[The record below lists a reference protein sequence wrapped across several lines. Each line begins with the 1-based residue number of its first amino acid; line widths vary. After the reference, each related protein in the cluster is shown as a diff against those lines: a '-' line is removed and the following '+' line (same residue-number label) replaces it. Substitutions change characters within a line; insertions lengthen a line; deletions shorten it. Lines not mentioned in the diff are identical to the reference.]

1 MQGNSLNIYETI
13 LSLFSDPTKKIFYN
27 IATQTAEVLKAQMI
41 INAVLVILFM
51 IWAYK
56 RVKEGD
62 MFEFKTAMGVVVFIV
77 FVGFINWGIRNPND
91 FNTYFINTIFYPA
104 EKLAILIAQSLNDGL
119 EIPTNA
125 NASPSETFNIG
136 NLVSSAYAMIVNL
149 WDNAFD
155 GINMFNWL
163 TMIPKIIMFFLV
175 ILGELLFLGL
185 LLIIVLL
192 VTVEI
197 FMWSALGLIVLPLG
211 LIPQTKGMLFSY
223 LKKLISLTLYKP
235 CMMLVAFFNYGIIYK
250 ANALIPTK
258 HEVTQ
263 GFYGNADKMANEG
276 KIIDAF
282 GNVLKGDWNSYI
294 AHSSI
299 VGFLTIIVLGSVIC
313 FFLVKRVPDFINNIF
328 GTSGGVGAVTEMM
341 QKIGMT
347 IGGAVFGG
355 SAVMV
360 ANQAKQAYQSAGGG
374 LAGLQAGARAMFG
387 TGLSGGITTMANAK
401 GAKAG
406 VRHFVA
412 SVKSGFGLDND
423 RNNK

>member
-1 MQGNSLNIYETI
+1 MNFFDIIMGMFVEPAQKIAKSLAEHASNFFHAQLI
-13 LSLFSDPTKKIFYN
+13 LN
-27 IATQTAEVLKAQMI
+27 MI
-41 INAVLVILFM
+41 ISILFM
-51 IWAYK
+51 MWAY
-56 RVKEGD
+56 RRIKEGD
-62 MFEFKTAMGVVVFIV
+62 MFQFKTAMGVVVFIV
-77 FVGFINWGIRNPND
+77 FVGFINWGIKNPND

-125 NASPSETFNIG
+125 NLSPSEMFSIG
-136 NLVSSAYAMIVNL
+136 NLASSAYDMIVNL
-149 WDNAFD
+149 WDNAFN
-155 GINMFNWL
+155 GVTMFNLL
-163 TMIPKIIMFFLV
+163 TMIPKLIMFFLV
-175 ILGELLFLGL
+175 ILGELLFLGS

-192 VTVEI
+192 VTAEI

-223 LKKLISLTLYKP
+223 LKKLISLTFYQP
-235 CMMLVAFFNYGIIYK
+235 CMMLVAFLNYGVIYK
-250 ANALIPTK
+250 VNALIPTNT
-258 HEVTQ
+258 EIAQ
-263 GFYGNADKMANEG
+263 GFYGNADKMEKEG
-276 KIIDAF
+276 HIIDAF
-282 GNVLKGDWNSYI
+282 GNVLKGDWNSYL

-313 FFLVKRVPDFINNIF
+313 FYLVKRVPDFINNIF

-347 IGGAVFGG
+347 IGGAVVGG
-355 SAVMV
+355 SMVMV

-374 LAGLQAGARAMFG
+374 LAGLQAGAKAMFG
-387 TGLSGGITTMANAK
+387 AGLSGGITTMANAK